1 MILSIFFRLQTGK
14 QKKTHAKRIYEA
26 QALYLVASMASK
38 QLILSPNAHLDGIL
52 RSFFQQF
59 P

>member
-1 MILSIFFRLQTGK
+1 
-14 QKKTHAKRIYEA
+14 
-26 QALYLVASMASK
+26 MASKQYEK
-38 QLILSPNAHLDGIL
+38 QLILSPNSHLDGIL